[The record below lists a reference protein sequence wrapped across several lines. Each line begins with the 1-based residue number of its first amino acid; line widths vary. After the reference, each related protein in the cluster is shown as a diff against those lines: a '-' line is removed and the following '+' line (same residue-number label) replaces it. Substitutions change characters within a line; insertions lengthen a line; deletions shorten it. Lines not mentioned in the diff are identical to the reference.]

1 MTRPDPGKPRL
12 FYKTTVKY
20 VVLSEEPIPPQI
32 SLAGLHNECYE
43 GHYVGSFGET
53 EEVLVNGAV
62 MVDELREAGSCP
74 DFFELDDEGNDLPE
88 RDFDFEK
95 FPDEPDPNG
104 R

>member
-1 MTRPDPGKPRL
+1 
-12 FYKTTVKY
+12 

-53 EEVLVNGAV
+53 EEVLINGAV
-62 MVDELREAGSCP
+62 MVDELREAGSEP
-74 DFFELDDEGNDLPE
+74 SFFELDEEGNDSPELE

-95 FPDEPDPNG
+95 DDVGEEIPEDQ
-104 R
+104 